1 MLSEAV
7 EAVEAELD
15 EISGKYSYLVGRYL
29 NMTPA
34 PLNSMADM
42 GIKR

>member
-29 NMTPA
+29 NITPA
-34 PLNSMADM
+34 PLNNMGDM
-42 GIKR
+42 EIKR